1 MHDQKLLQF
10 PPQKKLENHM
20 FWQSLNGIFN
30 IFHLKKFWFENYFD
44 FYLFGNVLKDNPLEE
59 VFKSLQIIN
68 FYMFKIWPYF

>member
-1 MHDQKLLQF
+1 
-10 PPQKKLENHM
+10 M

-30 IFHLKKFWFENYFD
+30 IFHFKKFWFENYFD